1 MLWNVGST
9 LIPIPQIEIPFE
21 KKKKKKRN
29 TFWKSTPKLPP
40 LFKGILRGKFSKQKH
55 IANEPN
61 HPQHHLFS
69 AYKVPDPEA
78 DTFIYDLILSS
89 QQSHMANHTIPISQ
103 IGWLRSR
110 EINNLSL
117 ISFKALSFP
126 PHFHASSSLV
136 QRASGPRRQNRASDN
151 F

>member
-21 KKKKKKRN
+21 KAHL
-29 TFWKSTPKLPP
+29 SYL
-40 LFKGILRGKFSKQKH
+40 LFSREYWEGNSVNKNILLAKH
-55 IANEPN
+55 QADEPN

-89 QQSHMANHTIPISQ
+89 QQSHMANHNIPISQ

-136 QRASGPRRQNRASDN
+136 QRASGPRRQNRASDS